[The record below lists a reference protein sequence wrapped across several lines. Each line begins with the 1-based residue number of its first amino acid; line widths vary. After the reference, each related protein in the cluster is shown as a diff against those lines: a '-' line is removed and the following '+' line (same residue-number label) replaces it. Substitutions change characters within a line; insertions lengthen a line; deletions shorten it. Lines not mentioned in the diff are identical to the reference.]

1 MDYFFV
7 SHEKVRR
14 YYEPIPGVPLDALA
28 YVQRPGAV
36 KEGTPFFLG
45 PDMRPSEPLCS
56 FFLELAKTV
65 KAKTMQ
71 DYAYDAMDLV
81 DFLEELDPP
90 TDLLSATEDDLLA
103 YREDCTEL
111 RESPD
116 MPATWKR
123 RRATIN
129 NFYTWATD
137 PRTKLLEERPYHRRS
152 NGRDVLSWGATSE
165 LDVRHLTFRQWRSL
179 KLVGLRGLLPN
190 DRVDPQ
196 FRGRSPL
203 RNSAGGE
210 LAITTGM
217 RLREFSCLFDI
228 EVPSPRRDG
237 SPAEVPLQAIAKF
250 GIPRVVT
257 VQDMTLREIDM
268 YRRTE
273 RAAMVRASAKA
284 LSRRRDE
291 LFVVSD
297 IDLRRRKLTGILH
310 GRRRTFRIEAIP
322 AETRRRTVFE
332 GDHGLEPMALFVGRG
347 GRMPTKTRW
356 EQIFD
361 EALVRTRRIIEDY
374 EGDVVMPAQVKIHD
388 TRHTFAIY
396 MLQMLTQLVV
406 QEEAERLREGGHGAF
421 LADHISRNPLLIL
434 QRLLGHRSP
443 KSTMRYLRYIRDT
456 NALVNRAIEEWN
468 YQDRTYV
475 DYASALVDKEAG

>member
-14 YYEPIPGVPLDALA
+14 YYEAPPGVPLDAAA

-45 PDMRPSEPLCS
+45 PDMRPVEPLSS
-56 FFLELAKTV
+56 FFLELSKTV

-71 DYAYDAMDLV
+71 DYAYDVMDLV

-129 NFYTWATD
+129 NFYDWAVHA
-137 PRTKLLEERPYHRRS
+137 KLVDERPYHRRS

-165 LDVRHLTFRQWRSL
+165 LNVRHLTFRQWRFL
-179 KLVGLRGLLPN
+179 KQVGLRGLLPD
-190 DRVDPQ
+190 DRVDRG
-196 FRGRSPL
+196 FRGQSPL
-203 RNSAGGE
+203 RNSAAGE

-217 RLREFSCLFDI
+217 RLREFSCLLDI
-228 EVPSPRRDG
+228 EVPAPRRDG

-250 GIPRVVT
+250 GLPRVVA
-257 VQDMTLREIDM
+257 VQDATLRELDM

-273 RAAMVRASAKA
+273 RAAMVRAAAKA
-284 LSRRRDE
+284 LSRRREE

-297 IDLRRRKLTGILH
+297 INLRRRKLTGNLN

-322 AETRRRTVFE
+322 AEIRRRAVFE
-332 GDHGLEPMALFVGRG
+332 GDRGLEPMALFVGRG
-347 GRMPTKTRW
+347 GRMPTKQRW
-356 EQIFD
+356 DQIFD
-361 EALVRTRRIIEDY
+361 EAHQRTLQISKEHAC
-374 EGDVVMPAQVKIHD
+374 DVVMPEQLKIHD

-406 QEEAERLREGGHGAF
+406 REEAERLREGGHGAF

-434 QRLLGHRSP
+434 QGLLGHRDP

-456 NALVNRAIEEWN
+456 NALVNKAIEEWN
-468 YQDRTYV
+468 DQDKTYA
-475 DYASALVDKEAG
+475 DYASVLVDREAG